1 MFFRIL
7 HCTWGINTV
16 KIDTTIRQGT
26 KHEIPCEELR
36 FQLLKG
42 SWNSYSSYYNKEVIL
57 NGSWALEAQ
66 IFDMLNVRDFRLALY
81 EIMQTSGTSTA
92 IRGGGFNVCDLSRR
106 VLKNNIKGEKIKG
119 GNHRR
124 KDEIET

>member
-1 MFFRIL
+1 M
-7 HCTWGINTV
+7 
-16 KIDTTIRQGT
+16 
-26 KHEIPCEELR
+26 
-36 FQLLKG
+36 
-42 SWNSYSSYYNKEVIL
+42 

-66 IFDMLNVRDFRLALY
+66 IFDVLNARDFRLALY

-92 IRGGGFNVCDLSRR
+92 IRGGGFNVCDPSRR
-106 VLKNNIKGEKIKG
+106 VLKNNIKGKKKVG